1 MKKIKCEHCGSLID
15 VDLENKCNNCGA
27 PYADNKEYIKYNE
40 EKLQKEKFNND
51 LKDKVVK
58 TTITTF
64 KVSTIFGIVMFILT
78 FAFIVFVGYK
88 MFKTSRNYNNV
99 LNSTIYDDKSGEKM
113 IKTTMFNSDLE
124 LYKGTQNGFFM
135 DKLIDIVI
143 NKNSKYKKLSIVVI
157 YNGKTYSNDDELL
170 KLKNEFKMNNS
181 YYVMFNYNDNGYIY
195 LINITS
201 K

>member
-78 FAFIVFVGYK
+78 FAFIGFVGYK
-88 MFKTSRNYNNV
+88 MFKTSKNYNNV
-99 LNSTIYDDKSGEKM
+99 LNSTIAFLPSITIFNTSPKLFIKFFKFSKSY
-113 IKTTMFNSDLE
+113 TFD
-124 LYKGTQNGFFM
+124 
-135 DKLIDIVI
+135 
-143 NKNSKYKKLSIVVI
+143 
-157 YNGKTYSNDDELL
+157 
-170 KLKNEFKMNNS
+170 
-181 YYVMFNYNDNGYIY
+181 
-195 LINITS
+195 
-201 K
+201 